1 MLILEKN
8 GFDAR
13 VLSYFR
19 GILCH
24 PSIFYPKKR
33 FHIIKRSFHHDVSD
47 FSLSFLL
54 PRFIF
59 LLKFNFAFSFVIY
72 IIFWSIFFFSQLD
85 ELNLYFTPFIYFRY
99 RNLSSLSSFLFR
111 YLCFTVYSFVT
122 SRSISS
128 MCDLRFSFIRLMNFP
143 LCYLYG
149 LYFFSLDLLFFLI
162 SFTFRLA
169 YISCNGF
176 FIARKFW
183 KWRWFLRQ
191 NISRNRS

>member
-33 FHIIKRSFHHDVSD
+33 FHIIKRSFHHNVSD

-122 SRSISS
+122 SVVYLQCVIYVFLLYDLWISHYVIYTVYI
-128 MCDLRFSFIRLMNFP
+128 SFRWI
-143 LCYLYG
+143 Y
-149 LYFFSLDLLFFLI
+149 YFF
-162 SFTFRLA
+162 
-169 YISCNGF
+169 
-176 FIARKFW
+176 
-183 KWRWFLRQ
+183 
-191 NISRNRS
+191 

>member
-111 YLCFTVYSFVT
+111 YLCFTVYSLLLVVYLQCVIYVFLLYDLW
-122 SRSISS
+122 ISHYVIYTVYI
-128 MCDLRFSFIRLMNFP
+128 SFRWI
-143 LCYLYG
+143 Y
-149 LYFFSLDLLFFLI
+149 YFF
-162 SFTFRLA
+162 
-169 YISCNGF
+169 
-176 FIARKFW
+176 
-183 KWRWFLRQ
+183 
-191 NISRNRS
+191 

>member
-128 MCDLRFSFIRLMNFP
+128 VYDLRFSFIRLMNFP

-162 SFTFRLA
+162 SFSLHFM
-169 YISCNGF
+169 
-176 FIARKFW
+176 
-183 KWRWFLRQ
+183 
-191 NISRNRS
+191 